1 MSASIARFLKD
12 FGEPE
17 APALPSA
24 DVFNAELLSFG
35 DFADTSFEAVAPE
48 PVLDIEAIKAA
59 AFEEGRAAAVAE
71 LTEAFEKEKLELISQ
86 NVAET
91 ENLRNELTQDLGE
104 KVGAQI
110 HDTMDAIANFLADQ
124 TLSVLTPVLTE
135 ELSKRASEELAQ
147 LVKSTLTDRSCTK
160 LIIRGQA
167 PMLEAFTKAL
177 GDPAPE
183 IHFIESEE
191 TDLSVEIEDSVV
203 VTRMSAWASSLRKV
217 MQ

>member
-24 DVFNAELLSFG
+24 DVFNAEPPSFG
-35 DFADTSFEAVAPE
+35 DFADTSFDVSTPD
-48 PVLDIEAIKAA
+48 PVLDVEAIKAA

-86 NVAET
+86 NVAEL
-91 ENLRNELTQDLGE
+91 ESLRNELTQDLGA

-110 HDTMDAIANFLADQ
+110 SETMDAIANFLADH
-124 TLSVLTPVLTE
+124 TLSVLAPVLTD
-135 ELSKRASEELAQ
+135 ELARRASEELAQ
-147 LVKSTLTDRSCTK
+147 LVKSTLADRSCTK

>member
-24 DVFNAELLSFG
+24 DVFNAELPSFG
-35 DFADTSFEAVAPE
+35 DFADTSFEAAASE

-71 LTEAFEKEKLELISQ
+71 LTEAFEKEKLELMSQ

-91 ENLRNELTQDLGE
+91 ENLRNELTQELGA

-110 HDTMDAIANFLADQ
+110 YDTMDAIANFLADQ

-183 IHFIESEE
+183 IHFIEAEE